1 MKDTILIG
9 REGDI
14 HEVPAESWKSQLAG
28 IHEVME
34 ERLSFMTAE
43 HHLVRTAAVRE
54 LPRNSG
60 RPLRPAELAE
70 VSKLPLSRV
79 RTILDEL
86 EERLFFLAR
95 NDNREVSWAFPVTTD
110 RTPHRLSFS
119 TGERLFGA

>member
-9 REGDI
+9 RKGEI
-14 HEVPAESWKSQLAG
+14 SEVPAATWKSRLAG

-34 ERLSFMTAE
+34 ERLSFMTGE
-43 HHLVRTAAVRE
+43 HHLVRTAAVGE

-60 RPLRPAELAE
+60 KPLRPEELAE
-70 VSKLPLSRV
+70 RTRLPLPRV
-79 RTILDEL
+79 LAILDEL
-86 EERLFFLAR
+86 EERLFFLVR
-95 NDNREVSWAFPVTTD
+95 NDAGDVSWAFPVTTD